1 MKYKSSV
8 RSLDRAGISG
18 AEGVERLLMGGAV
31 LKKENRS
38 LTTPVPVLVEV
49 HPDVIRGDGFG

>member
-1 MKYKSSV
+1 
-8 RSLDRAGISG
+8 
-18 AEGVERLLMGGAV
+18 MGGAV